1 MDIERATPLLG
12 GLSPRLFMRRHW
24 QKKPLLVRGAI
35 DPAAHAIDRDRLME
49 LAAADA
55 VRSRVIV
62 QGESGW
68 TLRHGP
74 LKRRALPPLKHP
86 RWTLLVQG
94 VDQHDDAAHELLARF
109 RFLPQARLDDVMVSW
124 ASDGGGVGPHVD
136 SYDVVLVQLQGRRRW
151 RIGRLD
157 APELQPGVP
166 LKILTNFV
174 AEQDWLLEPGD
185 LLYLPPGWAHEGVAE
200 GECTT
205 ASVGFRAPRRAAL
218 GREVLQRMGD
228 AAADEEE
235 AEDGDGAGDDSPVY
249 RDPAQPATDRPGRIP
264 EALEAFA
271 GGAMRA
277 LLADPRGLACALGE
291 VLSEPERD
299 AEFEPG
305 EDLPPGCG
313 VELDRCTRMLYDRWH
328 VFINGESFV
337 AGGADATAM
346 RRLADRTVLP
356 ARAIARLSAPARELL
371 LDWLAAGWLRPMAA

>member
-74 LKRRALPPLKHP
+74 LKRRALPPLKQP

-124 ASDGGGVGPHVD
+124 ASDGAGDGPHVD
-136 SYDVVLVQLQGRRRW
+136 SYEVLLVQLQGRRRW

-218 GREVLQRMGD
+218 GREVLQRMLD
-228 AAADEEE
+228 AAADDEE

-305 EDLPPGCG
+305 EALPPGCG

-371 LDWLAAGWLRPMAA
+371 LDWLAAGWLRPIAA